1 MRHMIMRTAWG
12 PLAYGGLLAVFT
24 TFGCTADKVVS
35 PPREAG
41 VELGGT
47 SGHIIP
53 DDAALGGGGATGKTA
68 PSDAADLGDAAPNPF
83 AQCTGKTG
91 DALIACGEYIVK
103 HIDACGD
110 CHSPIDKTTG
120 RPSQNPALFLTGNPS
135 VVDLD
140 PADDQVGNIPAP
152 NLTLLVKNGWSAKDL
167 RSAILDGARSAAH
180 GGGAF
185 PIMPYATLHNMARVD
200 ADAIV
205 AYLMSLPPSGHAM
218 AGRDDLPAG
227 IDPSTLPIKPFDA
240 SQIPDP
246 PVGLQHRDDALR
258 GKYLAA
264 ELGLCM
270 DCHTPRDATMQLDAS
285 KLFAGGETFALPQ
298 PFGTVTALNITP
310 ATNGIHTWDAE
321 NVKNLILT
329 GLDDKGVAICPPMP
343 AGPDGAFGGIT
354 PNDALAIG
362 YYITSLPSV
371 VNPPD
376 GSSFTRCVPPAPPP
390 PPPPPTDAG
399 VKPGVP
405 DAAVIRPDASIP

>member
-1 MRHMIMRTAWG
+1 MNMRKAWG
-12 PLAYGGLLAVFT
+12 PLACGCLSAVFT
-24 TFGCTADKVVS
+24 AFGCTADKVVS

-47 SGHIIP
+47 PGLLGY
-53 DDAALGGGGATGKTA
+53 DASEGGRGATGKTP
-68 PSDAADLGDAAPNPF
+68 PSDANDLGDAASSPF
-83 AQCTGKTG
+83 AECSALKGNE
-91 DALIACGEYIVK
+91 LIACGEYIVK

-135 VVDLD
+135 VADLD
-140 PADDQVGNIPAP
+140 AADDQVGNIPAP
-152 NLTLLVKNGWSAKDL
+152 NLTLLAGNGWTAKDL
-167 RSAILDGARSAAH
+167 RSAILDGARSKER
-180 GGGAF
+180 GGGLF
-185 PIMPYATLHNMARVD
+185 PIMPYATLHNMARQD

-205 AYLMSLPPSGHAM
+205 AYLLSLPPTGHQM
-218 AGRDDLPAG
+218 AGRDPLPAT
-227 IDPSTLPIKPFDA
+227 IDPSLLPIPAFSA
-240 SQIPDP
+240 SNIPDP
-246 PVGLQHRDDALR
+246 APNLPHVEDARR

-270 DCHTPRDATMQLDAS
+270 DCHTPRDPTMQLDAS
-285 KLFAGGETFALPQ
+285 KLFAGGETFPLPQ
-298 PFGTVTALNITP
+298 PFGVVTALNITP

-329 GLDDKGVAICPPMP
+329 GLDDRGVAICPPMP
-343 AGPDGAFGGIT
+343 AGPDGAFGGMT

-371 VNPPD
+371 VNPAD
-376 GSSFTRCVPPAPPP
+376 GTAFNRCVPPP
-390 PPPPPTDAG
+390 PPPPPKDAG

-405 DAAVIRPDASIP
+405 DAAVTHPDGSTP